1 VAVLVV
7 WLIACGDA
15 PLFAAPADS
24 HSGGWLFRQPTTV
37 TTALETSF
45 RT

>member
-7 WLIACGDA
+7 WFIACGDA

-24 HSGGWLFRQPTTV
+24 RSGGWLSSRPTSV